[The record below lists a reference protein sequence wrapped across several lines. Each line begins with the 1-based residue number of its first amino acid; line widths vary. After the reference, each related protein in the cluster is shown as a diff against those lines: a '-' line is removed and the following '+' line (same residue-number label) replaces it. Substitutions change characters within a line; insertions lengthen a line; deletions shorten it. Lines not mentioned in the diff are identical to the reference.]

1 MTKLWCLITKIIEFK
16 YLNDIWPV
24 FLRVMT
30 SITSSLFL
38 ISKCSRITSLQSL
51 FFNFL
56 ESNVLLSLGQ
66 CMNCFLVSK
75 TIRVF
80 SHSNIKYRP
89 QRRITMYLLVF
100 RSPKHC
106 SYALRFAHG
115 ISGRVLCHQSFAPRV
130 LHPSHDS
137 WLRKISRTQIQVYSV
152 AKYRPHLSHFWEN
165 VIFAIP
171 FQ

>member
-1 MTKLWCLITKIIEFK
+1 MTCD
-16 YLNDIWPV
+16 YAV
-24 FLRVMT
+24 FLRIMA
-30 SITSSLFL
+30 SITTSLIL
-38 ISKCSRITSLQSL
+38 ISKFSRITSLKSL

-56 ESNVLLSLGQ
+56 ESNVLLILGQ

-80 SHSNIKYRP
+80 LHSHIKYRP

-100 RSPKHC
+100 RRFNNC

-115 ISGRVLCHQSFAPRV
+115 ISGRVLCHQSFTPCV
-130 LHPSHDS
+130 LHPSHDA
-137 WLRKISRTQIQVYSV
+137 WLCKISRTQIQVYSV
-152 AKYRPHLSHFWEN
+152 AKYRPYLSHFWEN
-165 VIFAIP
+165 LIVAIP